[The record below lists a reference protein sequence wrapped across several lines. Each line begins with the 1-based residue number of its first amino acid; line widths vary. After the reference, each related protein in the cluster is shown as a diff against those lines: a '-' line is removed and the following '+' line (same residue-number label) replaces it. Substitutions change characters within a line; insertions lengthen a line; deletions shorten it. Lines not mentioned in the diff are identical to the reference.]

1 MMFTSIISAEEL
13 KQVLADEQLVIID
26 CRFDLMNPEAGRQQY
41 QQSHIPGA
49 LFADINTDLSGP
61 PLTDH
66 GRHPLPSVAAL
77 TDLFSSL
84 GIHST
89 TQVIAYDDAKG
100 AFAARLWWL
109 LRYLGHE
116 SVAVLEGGWSA
127 WQAAGYAESSASNP
141 PVAGVFQAHV
151 QAEWLVLLDEVSQQP
166 LLIDSR
172 EPARYR
178 GEQEPIDPIAGHIP
192 GAINRCWKENL
203 DTDGCFKP
211 AATLREEFAAL
222 QNAVPDQSPV
232 FYCGSGVTA
241 CHNLLAYHH
250 AGLAPARL
258 YAGSWSEWCAD
269 ASRPVATGT

>member
-1 MMFTSIISAEEL
+1 MFTSIISAEDL
-13 KQVLADEQLVIID
+13 KQLLADEQLVIID

-49 LFADINTDLSGP
+49 LFADINSDLSGP

-66 GRHPLPSVAAL
+66 GRHPLPSVVAL

-84 GIHST
+84 GIHNN

-109 LRYLGHE
+109 LRYLGHQ

-127 WQAAGYAESSASNP
+127 WLAAGYEQSSAVNK
-141 PVAGVFQAHV
+141 PVPGIFQADV
-151 QAEWLVLLDEVSQQP
+151 QTEWLVLLDAVSQQQ

-192 GAINRCWKENL
+192 GAINRCWKDNL
-203 DTDGCFKP
+203 DADGRFKS
-211 AATLREEFAAL
+211 AAILREEFDAL
-222 QNAVPDQSPV
+222 RIGLTRGKPCV
-232 FYCGSGVTA
+232 
-241 CHNLLAYHH
+241 LLWFRSH
-250 AGLAPARL
+250 GLSQFTGLSSCRPR
-258 YAGSWSEWCAD
+258 
-269 ASRPVATGT
+269 SRTSLCRVLE